1 MTTVLSLCTADHVL
15 RDARL
20 SDLETELEQL
30 AMDARCKMEF
40 SVHTT
45 QRKLF
50 LSAERAN
57 YRFFCFAK
65 ITFQL
70 SL

>member
-30 AMDARCKMEF
+30 AMVRGAKKADD
-40 SVHTT
+40 V
-45 QRKLF
+45 QN
-50 LSAERAN
+50 LSHN
-57 YRFFCFAK
+57 
-65 ITFQL
+65 
-70 SL
+70 